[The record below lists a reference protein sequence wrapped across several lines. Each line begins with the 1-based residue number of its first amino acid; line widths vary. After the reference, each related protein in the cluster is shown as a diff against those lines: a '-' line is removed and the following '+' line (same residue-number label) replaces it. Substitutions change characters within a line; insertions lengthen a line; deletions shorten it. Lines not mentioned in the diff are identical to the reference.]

1 MQFGLLHYWSYI
13 IYAKIVLNHKGLAE
27 YMTEWGG
34 VDFSFVFNVINSGA
48 KAALIL
54 REGMQGF
61 LHISYRYEVN
71 I

>member
-1 MQFGLLHYWSYI
+1 MRGL
-13 IYAKIVLNHKGLAE
+13 N
-27 YMTEWGG
+27 
-34 VDFSFVFNVINSGA
+34 FSFVFNVINSGA

-61 LHISYRYEVN
+61 LHIAYRYEVN